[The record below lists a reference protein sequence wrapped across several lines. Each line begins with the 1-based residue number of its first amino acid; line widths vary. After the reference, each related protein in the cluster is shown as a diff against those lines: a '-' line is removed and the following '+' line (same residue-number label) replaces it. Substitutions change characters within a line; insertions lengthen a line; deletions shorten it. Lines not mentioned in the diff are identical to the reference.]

1 MACSLVSYSQLIA
14 SDVNQE
20 QEVSEAEESPLTMH
34 FLVSLIEEK
43 TMVMSVVGFVT
54 HHF

>member
-1 MACSLVSYSQLIA
+1 
-14 SDVNQE
+14 
-20 QEVSEAEESPLTMH
+20 MH

-54 HHF
+54 HHFQGKYANYMLLNDPMSIEKTGT